1 MNALFAAAAEVSA
14 FMAVQDWQFCLIGG
28 LAVLRWGEPRLTRDA
43 DLTLLTGFGKE
54 AKFAEALLDAFEPR
68 HPDARAFALANR
80 VLLIAAS
87 NGTPVDIAFGALP
100 FEIEMMQRA
109 TPFAFAPGCVLTT
122 CSAEDLFVM
131 KAFAN
136 RPQDWIDARGIAIKQ
151 GTVLDRRYILRHL
164 TALSELKEEPAILE
178 QARRLLEPNA

>member
-1 MNALFAAAAEVSA
+1 MNALLAAAGEVSA
-14 FMAVQDWQFCLIGG
+14 FMAARDWQFCLIGG

-43 DLTLLTGFGKE
+43 DLTLLTGFGQE
-54 AKFAEALLDAFEPR
+54 AGFADALLDAFAPR
-68 HPDARAFALANR
+68 HPDARAFALTNR

-100 FEIEMMQRA
+100 FEIDMMQRA
-109 TPFAFAPGCVLTT
+109 TPFEFAPGCVLTT

-136 RPQDWIDARGIAIKQ
+136 RPQDWIDARGIAVIQ
-151 GTVLDRRYILRHL
+151 GTTLDRRYIIGHVRM
-164 TALSELKEEPAILE
+164 LSELKEEPTILE
-178 QARRLLEPNA
+178 QARQLLEASA